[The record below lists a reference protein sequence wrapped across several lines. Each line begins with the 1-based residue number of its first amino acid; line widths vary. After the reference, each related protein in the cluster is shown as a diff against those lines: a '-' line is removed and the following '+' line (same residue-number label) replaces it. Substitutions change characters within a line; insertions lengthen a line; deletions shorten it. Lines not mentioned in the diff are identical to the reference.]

1 MRKKLL
7 SYLIIFIFF
16 VPAFIFICYAYEGD
30 VNEISGI
37 YYQVSEG
44 NIKGKYVIL
53 FDNDKVYIGLKGD
66 EKNDI
71 LNDIHSLNGSNLNIQ
86 GKSYIIKD
94 NKIIISKTNES
105 NIEFSIEGSKIIIGD
120 GDIKEICTNS
130 NGGPSVCTTS
140 IEGTY
145 RKQ

>member
-1 MRKKLL
+1 MRKKML

-16 VPAFIFICYAYEGD
+16 IPAFIFICYAYEGN

-44 NIKGKYVIL
+44 NIKGKYIIL
-53 FDNDKVYIGLKGD
+53 FDSNKVYVGLIGD
-66 EKNDI
+66 EKKDI
-71 LNDIHSLNGSNLNIQ
+71 INDIHNLNGSNLNIQ
-86 GKSYIIKD
+86 GKDYTIKD
-94 NKIIISKTNES
+94 NKIIINKSSDS

-130 NGGPSVCTTS
+130 NNGPSLCTTS
-140 IEGTY
+140 IDGTY
-145 RKQ
+145 KK